1 MLSPISRLNQSIQSP
16 KREMESIQRIG
27 HPSPPPSRGKN
38 DANGEKN
45 QSTATADDEPT
56 YIAPS
61 LFGLPSK
68 TNYHSSTGFGKQQ
81 TELLCL
87 VVISLVPFLH
97 SL

>member
-38 DANGEKN
+38 DAKGEKN
-45 QSTATADDEPT
+45 QSTATADDEP
-56 YIAPS
+56 IAPS

-68 TNYHSSTGFGKQQ
+68 ANYHSSTGFGKQQ
-81 TELLCL
+81 TELL
-87 VVISLVPFLH
+87 V
-97 SL
+97 